1 LRAHWKEA
9 LFQGACG
16 ASGINML
23 WTIFVVL
30 LVLWLLGLT
39 LHIGGVLIHLLVIL
53 AVIILL
59 YNLITDTLRSECR
72 S

>member
-1 LRAHWKEA
+1 MLQAHWEEA
-9 LFQGACG
+9 WFQGACCAWG
-16 ASGINML
+16 MNML

-39 LHIGGVLIHLLVIL
+39 LHIGGALIHLLVIL

-59 YNLITDTLRSECR
+59 YNLITDTLRSEY
-72 S
+72 